1 MLLRAEN
8 AEERPFSKT
17 KSWLEDQKAS
27 QKGRTFSL
35 QQLKKIKNKKKN
47 KKSDSHAVVPSTSK
61 T

>member
-8 AEERPFSKT
+8 AEERTFSKT

-35 QQLKKIKNKKKN
+35 QQLKKNKKNKN